1 MENKYFSNELCFF
14 PIYILTPLGNRAHFR
29 SSAVRAGELKTINMM
44 SADPMLRFVS
54 AQTERGKNAAAGS
67 YMPLRAKKN

>member
-1 MENKYFSNELCFF
+1 
-14 PIYILTPLGNRAHFR
+14 
-29 SSAVRAGELKTINMM
+29 MM